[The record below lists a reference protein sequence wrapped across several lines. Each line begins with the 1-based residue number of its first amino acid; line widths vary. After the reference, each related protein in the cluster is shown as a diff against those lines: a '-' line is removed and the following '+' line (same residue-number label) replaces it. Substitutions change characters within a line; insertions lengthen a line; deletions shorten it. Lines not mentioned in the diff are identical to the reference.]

1 MYKVLNETKTREKNK
16 TRVNTVEN
24 RLTNLMEVLKSK
36 MMQKKLRNMNRVLE
50 IIERILYFNQL
61 NQPGQ
66 GLKILPPSQMISRL
80 PIPLAQLK
88 SENNP
93 EKLKN
98 EIRHLLYSL
107 YRSKKFTEN
116 IY

>member
-1 MYKVLNETKTREKNK
+1 
-16 TRVNTVEN
+16 
-24 RLTNLMEVLKSK
+24 
-36 MMQKKLRNMNRVLE
+36 MQKKIRNMNRVLE

-61 NQPGQ
+61 NQTGQ
-66 GLKILPPSQMISRL
+66 GLKIIPPSQMISRL

-116 IY
+116 IYENLVDII